1 MGNFYKGLNMKR
13 RLRITENEKKNI
25 LKLYGLIN
33 EGFIK
38 LSSEDMKQIDAVVP
52 MLVDALSGEYL
63 GDGKYKHITGIIS
76 NSADGTNTITNIYI
90 GNNLDELN
98 TYAIYATND
107 KRNPFDNI
115 IVFQQFNFIKFF
127 SGRQYW
133 DEFKSEGGENIGI
146 ELVRKNLIHELI
158 HAKDP
163 NSNHRFDDEEYS
175 KTIASVYYKSW
186 KEFKAI
192 TGQFLNTISSNI
204 DRNYNIDVDKILD
217 ALDNILEVYAGKAKN
232 FNQNAIELLQG
243 SSIKSSYFVANSYIA
258 NIIMV
263 RTHNPEGYKRYL
275 RELYKTIEALK
286 ITINKKLKPTTL
298 A

>member
-76 NSADGTNTITNIYI
+76 NSVDGTNTVTNIYI
-90 GNNLDELN
+90 GNNLNEKVLN
-98 TYAIYATND
+98 AYAFYATND

-115 IVFQQFNFIKFF
+115 IIFQQFNFIKFF

-163 NSNHRFDDEEYS
+163 NSNHKFDDEEYS
-175 KTIASVYYKSW
+175 KTIESIYYKSW

-217 ALDNILEVYAGKAKN
+217 ALDNILEVYAGKVKN
-232 FNQNAIELLQG
+232 FNQNALDLIQG
-243 SSIKSSYFVANSYIA
+243 SLIKSNYFVANSYIA
-258 NIIMV
+258 GIIMV
-263 RTHNPEGYKRYL
+263 RTHNPAGYKRYL

-286 ITINKKLKPTTL
+286 TTINKKSKTL
-298 A
+298 E

>member
-1 MGNFYKGLNMKR
+1 M
-13 RLRITENEKKNI
+13 RILISEDQLSNI
-25 LKLYGLIN
+25 IN

-38 LSSEDMKQIDAVVP
+38 LSSDEMKQIDAVVP

-63 GDGKYKHITGIIS
+63 GDGKYKHITGLIS
-76 NSADGTNTITNIYI
+76 NSADGGHITTNIYI
-90 GNNLDELN
+90 GNNLDEKVLN
-98 TYAIYATND
+98 AYAFYAPND
-107 KRNPFDNI
+107 KMNPFDNI

-163 NSNHRFDDEEYS
+163 NSNHRFDDDGYS
-175 KTIASVYYKSW
+175 TTIKSIYYKSW

-192 TGQFLNTISSNI
+192 TGQFLNTI
-204 DRNYNIDVDKILD
+204 NYNVGKNYNPDVDKGKILD
-217 ALDNILEVYAGKAKN
+217 ALDNILKVYAGNIKD
-232 FNQNAIELLQG
+232 FNQNAVDLIQG
-243 SSIKSSYFVANSYIA
+243 SLIKSSYFVANSYIA
-258 NIIMV
+258 DIIMV
-263 RTHNPEGYKRYL
+263 RTHNPEGYKKYL

-286 ITINKKLKPTTL
+286 TTINKKS
-298 A
+298 

>member
-1 MGNFYKGLNMKR
+1 MRILISENQ
-13 RLRITENEKKNI
+13 LRDII
-25 LKLYGLIN
+25 S

-38 LSSEDMKQIDAVVP
+38 LSSDEMKQIDAIVP

-76 NSADGTNTITNIYI
+76 NSADGTDIVTNIYI
-90 GNNLDELN
+90 GNNLDEKVLN
-98 TYAIYATND
+98 AYAFYATND

-127 SGRQYW
+127 RGRQYW

-163 NSNHRFDDEEYS
+163 NTNHRFDDEEYS
-175 KTIASVYYKSW
+175 QTIASIYYKSW
-186 KEFKAI
+186 KEFKTI

-204 DRNYNIDVDKILD
+204 DRNYNIDVDKDKILD
-217 ALDNILEVYAGKAKN
+217 ALDNILEVYSGKVKN
-232 FNQNAIELLQG
+232 FNQNGLDLIQG

-258 NIIMV
+258 DIIMV
-263 RTHNPEGYKRYL
+263 RTHNPEGYKKYL

-286 ITINKKLKPTTL
+286 TTINKKS
-298 A
+298 